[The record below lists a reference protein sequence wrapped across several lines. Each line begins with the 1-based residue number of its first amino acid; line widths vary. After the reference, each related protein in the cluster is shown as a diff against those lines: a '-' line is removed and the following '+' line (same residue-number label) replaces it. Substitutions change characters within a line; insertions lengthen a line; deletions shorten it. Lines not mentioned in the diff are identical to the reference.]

1 MRTKTARPSL
11 GVWGF
16 GNIAGHC
23 GAAPSYLDTLAA
35 FSAFLVQPI
44 ILAQY
49 LDCFIPVPS
58 PDPNLYRTRTGM
70 QQQKGHLRQRHG
82 SGALQLEQFDRDS
95 REQSPYNNVEDD
107 DQTYLHDPAMNTK
120 NQYSP
125 STLEA
130 GPQHPSSSSS
140 SSNTNSNNAYL
151 TPTSPQKELPEGATT
166 PLNED
171 QTADGFPIQQYPPPS
186 PTWGNMPAKPQLA
199 ILALSRFVDF
209 FQMAA
214 LQTIMVHQLKSFDE
228 GLPDSVISH
237 QAGVLQGSF
246 TAAQIITSVLW
257 GRAAD
262 QPEVGRKLV
271 LNIGLVG
278 TGVTC
283 IGLAFSKSYA
293 QAVAWRVLG
302 GAVNGTV
309 GSARTMVAE
318 CVPKRYHP
326 RAFLLLPAAFNFA
339 NMLGPILSGM
349 LVDPVDGFPKLFGPG
364 SAFGGADG
372 VVWMREYP
380 YALANLLSTVL
391 LFLEAI
397 LVGIGCK
404 ETLKGHRQMQ
414 ISELDPVRLVRSAVA
429 KVRGIKEQGY
439 RLVDARKGLLSGREE
454 GSIELDR
461 LEEDEGVPNE
471 KGADRPPQR
480 LAFHRLW
487 TTNVLWTLLSI
498 AIFDFH
504 MGAFANLWTLF
515 LSTSREFV
523 PDSNP
528 SNQPPQPQ
536 PVPRSA
542 FKFSGGLAFPPPTIG
557 FAMAIIG
564 FIGIGLQF
572 ILYPFANAKFG
583 LMRCFRSSLFLFPLA
598 YFLAPYI
605 ALLPSSSPSPL
616 PASGVAV
623 WSGITVVLLLQVSA
637 RTFALPASII
647 LLNNSSP
654 HPSVL
659 GSIHGIGQ
667 AASATFR
674 TVGPMLAGYWYGIW
688 LERGVVGMAWWIVA
702 AVSAAGCVAAFKVRN
717 GSGHEIFLPGEEGFE
732 EQQMRREVGRS

>member
-1 MRTKTARPSL
+1 
-11 GVWGF
+11 
-16 GNIAGHC
+16 
-23 GAAPSYLDTLAA
+23 
-35 FSAFLVQPI
+35 
-44 ILAQY
+44 
-49 LDCFIPVPS
+49 
-58 PDPNLYRTRTGM
+58 M

-504 MGAFANLWTLF
+504 MGYVFAPSPCHPSPTIPIPDTNTQQRL
-515 LSTSREFV
+515 RE
-523 PDSNP
+523 PLDSLP
-528 SNQPPQPQ
+528 LHLPRVRPRLQSFQPT
-536 PVPRSA
+536 
-542 FKFSGGLAFPPPTIG
+542 PPTP
-557 FAMAIIG
+557 ARAPLR
-564 FIGIGLQF
+564 LQ
-572 ILYPFANAKFG
+572 IQRRPRLPTPHHRLRNGHHRLHRHRPPIHPLPVRQRQIRPHA
-583 LMRCFRSSLFLFPLA
+583 LFPLIFIPLPPRLFPGA
-598 YFLAPYI
+598 LYRAPPQ
-605 ALLPSSSPSPL
+605 LLPVPP
-616 PASGVAV
+616 PGV
-623 WSGITVVLLLQVSA
+623 WRRG
-637 RTFALPASII
+637 
-647 LLNNSSP
+647 
-654 HPSVL
+654 
-659 GSIHGIGQ
+659 
-667 AASATFR
+667 
-674 TVGPMLAGYWYGIW
+674 
-688 LERGVVGMAWWIVA
+688 LERHYGGVVATSQRKDVR
-702 AVSAAGCVAAFKVRN
+702 AAGEYHPA
-717 GSGHEIFLPGEEGFE
+717 
-732 EQQMRREVGRS
+732 Q